1 MGNIYYIDG
10 YNIIHHSSHLR
21 PIAVNNFEG
30 ARDALIEQVS
40 MFCSTAHHHAKIVFD
55 GRGRRSDSS
64 IPFRAAAGLEVV
76 YSPGHQNADS
86 YIERAVYNAP
96 KRADLV
102 VVSGDRGL
110 RNTCYNLGA
119 LVMDPENFLTTVRDT
134 IREARDV
141 RHSSQPSKL
150 DSRVEDRLDASS
162 LSRLNDL
169 KGKLPKAP

>member
-10 YNIIHHSSHLR
+10 YNIIHHSSYLR
-21 PIAVNNFEG
+21 PIAENNFEG

-40 MFCSTAHHHAKIVFD
+40 MFCSTAHRHAKIVFD
-55 GRGRRSDSS
+55 GRGRRPDSDF
-64 IPFRAAAGLEVV
+64 PLRAGAGLEVV

-96 KRADLV
+96 KRADLI

-119 LVMDPENFLTTVRDT
+119 LVMDPENFLTTVREAVK
-134 IREARDV
+134 EARDV

-150 DSRVEDRLDASS
+150 DSRVEDRLDAGA
-162 LSRLNDL
+162 LSRLNEL
-169 KGKLPKAP
+169 KSKLPKVP